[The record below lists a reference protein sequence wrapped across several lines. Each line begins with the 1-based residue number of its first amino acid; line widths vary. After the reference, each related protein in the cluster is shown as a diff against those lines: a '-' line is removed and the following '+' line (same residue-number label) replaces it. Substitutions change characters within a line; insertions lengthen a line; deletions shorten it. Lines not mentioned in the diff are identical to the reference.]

1 MNNEEYN
8 NGYICTNIL
17 CMRGAII
24 VLIIGFLSVIM
35 NQGIWIHNMKKTYYE
50 DYSLFF
56 YRLLAFCI
64 QQERADS
71 LPIDLKEI
79 DVCFKKHLQDANLT
93 LPYKLELY
101 ENDSLINRI
110 GNYVEKEDD
119 YVYHS
124 PCVDITESLSIQC
137 TAVIPS
143 SFIIK
148 KMKRTNDISCW
159 SMIFSIAS
167 LIYLLLTILKREKT
181 LKSNALAIY
190 GTIHDLKSPLNL
202 AYLLISRFAGK
213 ECDSAKK
220 QSYLACKAQ
229 LYTLSNSIETLLSVM
244 KMKDQHVSYKKE
256 FVDLEKLIDSIV
268 VNLSILHSNKAFTL
282 STENRLE
289 TAGVN
294 ADPFYLGNSIT
305 NLLDNSL
312 KYSNEHVKID
322 ILLENS
328 SDSFSI
334 AIKDTGWGIPAKLR
348 KKLLTQSCRGDHRNQ
363 PKGHGLGLIYTARVI
378 KDMGGSLTFQSIE
391 GEGSTFIITL
401 PC

>member
-1 MNNEEYN
+1 MNNHRYFF
-8 NGYICTNIL
+8 GYICTNIL

-56 YRLLAFCI
+56 NRLLAFCI

-119 YVYHS
+119 YVYNS
-124 PCVDITESLSIQC
+124 PRVGITESLSIQC

-167 LIYLLLTILKREKT
+167 LIYLLLTVLKREKT

-244 KMKDQHVSYKKE
+244 KMKDQHVSYK
-256 FVDLEKLIDSIV
+256 DS
-268 VNLSILHSNKAFTL
+268 
-282 STENRLE
+282 
-289 TAGVN
+289 TAKQNEV
-294 ADPFYLGNSIT
+294 AIT
-305 NLLDNSL
+305 VTS
-312 KYSNEHVKID
+312 Y
-322 ILLENS
+322 
-328 SDSFSI
+328 
-334 AIKDTGWGIPAKLR
+334 
-348 KKLLTQSCRGDHRNQ
+348 
-363 PKGHGLGLIYTARVI
+363 YTAY
-378 KDMGGSLTFQSIE
+378 
-391 GEGSTFIITL
+391 
-401 PC
+401 